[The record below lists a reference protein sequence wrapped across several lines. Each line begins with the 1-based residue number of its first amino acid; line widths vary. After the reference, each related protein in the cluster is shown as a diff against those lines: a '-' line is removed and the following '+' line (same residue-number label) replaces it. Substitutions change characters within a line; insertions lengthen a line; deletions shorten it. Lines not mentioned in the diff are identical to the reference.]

1 MQIPLKEPH
10 RKRST
15 AVLMGLCLNPG
26 NESSRTLP
34 RGTFRVPA
42 KNLARTHARRRGNF
56 INCNFVV
63 VLGLNRESTSSWHC
77 SRIGQPERPHSAR
90 EIYKLPINLPLCKLN
105 GDCSLCTGHV
115 SHLIRHRR
123 GSRLSAPNESES
135 DFIER
140 GLCNCA
146 MNARCWGNFRFL
158 MISAPPNVIHA

>member
-1 MQIPLKEPH
+1 MHDEGGTSLIAISSSFWGWIVSQHRAGIAAASDNPSDRIPL
-10 RKRST
+10 
-15 AVLMGLCLNPG
+15 
-26 NESSRTLP
+26 
-34 RGTFRVPA
+34 
-42 KNLARTHARRRGNF
+42 
-56 INCNFVV
+56 
-63 VLGLNRESTSSWHC
+63 
-77 SRIGQPERPHSAR
+77 R

-158 MISAPPNVIHA
+158 MISALRMWFTRNRWLRLPFWRISRAHATKRRKTFPPQLESGSDFPDSIVRLERD